1 MFTLAP
7 QETPHFVYGLA
18 LEYYYRDRAII
29 LKAMGRGF
37 GATQSQLENCLVN
50 LGGVVTFNDLKN
62 CITLHVLSLT
72 TVQLRSGF
80 EHTVHRLEIFQVNEC
95 GHLEHLSLHRP
106 GHD

>member
-37 GATQSQLENCLVN
+37 GATQSQLENCNKRGLY
-50 LGGVVTFNDLKN
+50 N
-62 CITLHVLSLT
+62 C
-72 TVQLRSGF
+72 G
-80 EHTVHRLEIFQVNEC
+80 EC
-95 GHLEHLSLHRP
+95 VKRNPFRYEGKRIL
-106 GHD
+106 